1 MTSHKTQISELLADI
16 DSLLTPKRNRLP
28 WGIFTQEKEPQ
39 QILEKIRDFLASLQ
53 NEDSVLNL
61 SAKERLLLLPSA
73 DTVGNSEPDS
83 QLTQLLQP
91 LRADLEAIRQQ
102 RQDLM
107 EEIRQL
113 EQRRLHDFSLVQQQA
128 NQQQV
133 IAEFSHVLMSRL
145 QEILSPQLFPTA
157 INATRQG
164 LLESAEV
171 QNDDHPTTAESTQF
185 YSESLEQTQKL
196 QLLQSQLDRRVLDL
210 DTTVNVVFQSLH
222 SNIQSYQESLSQALL
237 RMYGKSLEGEE
248 LFDALVSNI
257 KQQLQRTPPSTTLS
271 VTQDLDLPNLD
282 DNSTTL
288 DLDLVLESLDT
299 DWQSSPTV
307 GEVTVTDP
315 PENRDE
321 VDDLYQS
328 LFGTNI
334 TTPPLVNQSTPKSE
348 NFAQPVAPVQPTA
361 TSDSIAQASPV
372 KPTPASDHVLPVANQ
387 PTPASDKVLPA
398 ANQPTPASD
407 NVLSAAANQPTPV
420 SDDIRQQVADQPT
433 PASDHVRQVKVT
445 PSDKLPVA
453 ERTTPLEEDT
463 IALLTDLRVDYS
475 QKPKIIQNDVVATP
489 QVAPPKTYIPASP
502 KENLLSPNQPEVA
515 PISEIFVNDQ
525 TLHQLD
531 EDLAN
536 LETQIPSPSV
546 NILKSTEVVTPVKTP
561 EISLPV
567 ETPPVPTAQDAA
579 PSTPSPIWYLGI
591 DFGTTGISA
600 ALLNRSTSQLFPLYW
615 SATDIKERS
624 FRLPSVAYLPHDSSS
639 IAAETTT
646 SSTQLKPYLQVGIP
660 YQSVKSG
667 KWEPVLQLSESLL
680 VPLIWVRRSL
690 AKLLSTL
697 NAAATHP
704 NTGLTAGAD
713 DLKNETFTQA
723 ITHLVGVIVTC
734 PNYWSE
740 QYRFNVTEAVL
751 ASKIVSR
758 VEQVFFVEEAIAAVL
773 SQLPGIDGVEV
784 KLPPLAITHSQTDFP
799 GATLALNIGA
809 TATEMTLVE
818 IPRNIQNLRHSDFL
832 LHSFAY
838 AGNALDQDIICQL
851 LYPPRWRQPRNT
863 PADGNKSEHCHWQ
876 PTIPGL
882 DSMRWGSLEL
892 EQLELPRP
900 GEPDLEARI
909 RLQQR
914 LDSSVLGQALI
925 DAAIAL
931 KFILQ
936 HQDTFSL
943 ALADCRW
950 VLQRRDLESL
960 VFAPFVQRLNRELNR
975 LLVAKG
981 IPTAAIAQVIC
992 TGGTVG
998 LSHHTNGVGSAIARW
1013 LRQKL
1018 PSATIIQDIYRT
1030 ENGTPTCSRV
1040 ACGLAMLPL
1049 HPLVLD
1055 TTRHQYT
1062 DYFLVMELLRI
1073 LPDRPFSFGDIVKLL
1088 EGHGI
1093 NTASCESRIVA
1104 FLENQLPPGL
1114 IPNSIEKHWLTPASL
1129 AGDYRSL
1136 AVAPLFEKQANSI
1149 YRPNVP
1155 QLQCLRSYLEA
1166 MTAGAQQS
1174 LLEPNSANLMI
1185 SMLEVSANV

>member
-16 DSLLTPKRNRLP
+16 DDLLTQKRNRLP
-28 WGIFTQEKEPQ
+28 WGIFTHSKEPQ
-39 QILEKIRDFLASLQ
+39 QVLEKIRAFLVSLQ
-53 NEDSVLNL
+53 GEVAPENST
-61 SAKERLLLLPSA
+61 AKARLLLLPSA
-73 DTVGNSEPDS
+73 DTGSNDERVRDS
-83 QLTQLLQP
+83 QDRESSQLAQLLQP
-91 LRADLEAIRQQ
+91 LRAEIEAIRQQ

-133 IAEFSHVLMSRL
+133 ITEFSHVLMSRL
-145 QEILSPQLFPTA
+145 QEILSPQLFPRL
-157 INATRQG
+157 INPSRQE
-164 LLESAEV
+164 LLESPGE
-171 QNDDHPTTAESTQF
+171 QSSDHPRDTTESTQF
-185 YSESLEQTQKL
+185 YSESLVARTQEL
-196 QLLQSQLDRRVLDL
+196 QVLQSELDRRVQDL
-210 DTTVNVVFQSLH
+210 DTTVNVVFQSLQG
-222 SNIQSYQESLSQALL
+222 NIQSYQDSLSQSLL
-237 RMYGKSLEGEE
+237 RMHGKGVEGEE
-248 LFDALVSNI
+248 LFDALISNI
-257 KQQLQRTPPSTTLS
+257 KQQLQRTTPTDEPSPTPSTSVKHVDLLS
-271 VTQDLDLPNLD
+271 LDAIGAT
-282 DNSTTL
+282 S

-299 DWQSSPTV
+299 DWQSSSTV
-307 GEVTVTDP
+307 AEVPVSGSTR
-315 PENRDE
+315 ERDE

-328 LFGTNI
+328 LFGDNL
-334 TTPPLVNQSTPKSE
+334 TTPLPAASLVQPTPKSD
-348 NFAQPVAPVQPTA
+348 NVPLPAASLVQPT
-361 TSDSIAQASPV
+361 P
-372 KPTPASDHVLPVANQ
+372 K
-387 PTPASDKVLPA
+387 
-398 ANQPTPASD
+398 SD
-407 NVLSAAANQPTPV
+407 NVPEPEETHIDKPPVARTLTPV
-420 SDDIRQQVADQPT
+420 T
-433 PASDHVRQVKVT
+433 VT
-445 PSDKLPVA
+445 PSVD
-453 ERTTPLEEDT
+453 DT

-475 QKPKIIQNDVVATP
+475 QKPKVIPPNIATP

-502 KENLLSPNQPEVA
+502 LEDLLTPNQLEANPGE
-515 PISEIFVNDQ
+515 EILVNDQ
-525 TLHQLD
+525 TLHQLH

-536 LETQIPSPSV
+536 LETSLPLATV
-546 NILKSTEVVTPVKTP
+546 NILTKAEGATPAKTQELTP
-561 EISLPV
+561 ESEI
-567 ETPPVPTAQDAA
+567 PPVPTAQDAT
-579 PSTPSPIWYLGI
+579 PPIPSPIWYLGI

-624 FRLPSVAYLPHDSSS
+624 FRLPSVAYVPNDSLSS
-639 IAAETTT
+639 AAETTT

-680 VPLIWVRRSL
+680 VPLIWMRRSL

-704 NTGLTAGAD
+704 NSGLTAGAQSLAD
-713 DLKNETFTQA
+713 ETFTTA

-734 PNYWSE
+734 PNHWSE

-751 ASKIVSR
+751 AGKLVAQA
-758 VEQVFFVEEAIAAVL
+758 EQVFFVEEAIAAIL
-773 SQLPGIDGVEV
+773 SQLPVDGALV
-784 KLPPLAITHSQTDFP
+784 KLPSLAITHSQTEFQ
-799 GATLALNIGA
+799 GGTLAINVGA

-818 IPRNIQNLRHSDFL
+818 IPKNIQNLRHSDFL
-832 LHSFAY
+832 LHSFPY

-851 LYPPRWRQPRNT
+851 LYSPRWRQPRNT
-863 PADGNKSEHCHWQ
+863 LPGTKSDHCHWQ

-882 DSMRWGSLEL
+882 DSMHWDSLEL

-900 GEPDLEARI
+900 GEPDLAARI

-931 KFILQ
+931 KLILQ

-943 ALADCRW
+943 ELADCRW

-981 IPTAAIAQVIC
+981 IPTTAIAQVIC

-998 LSHHTNGVGSAIARW
+998 LSLHANGVGSAIARW

-1018 PSATIIQDIYRT
+1018 PGATIIQDVYRN
-1030 ENGTPTCSRV
+1030 ENGTPTCSRI

-1049 HPLVLD
+1049 HPLVLE

-1073 LPDRPFSFGDIVKLL
+1073 LPERPFSFGDIVQLL
-1088 EGHGI
+1088 EGRGI
-1093 NTASCESRIVA
+1093 NTGSCESRILA

-1114 IPNSIEKHWLTPASL
+1114 IPNSIEEHWLTAASL

-1136 AVAPLFEKQANSI
+1136 AVAPLFEKQPNSI

-1155 QLQCLRSYLEA
+1155 QLLCLRQYLEA
-1166 MTAGAQQS
+1166 MTASTQQS
-1174 LLEPNSANLMI
+1174 LLEPNTANF
-1185 SMLEVSANV
+1185 SQEYRRQGSELEMKS